1 MQQTLSIQNGKVWSV
16 VGLSVQETNKTSYSV
31 LLKKYKLYI

>member
-1 MQQTLSIQNGKVWSV
+1 MQQSLSIQNGKVWS